1 MNHFLFPRS
10 AWIDE
15 SNIKPYLEYKTEMV
29 KMGKPKSKFDV
40 AIAEI
45 EAYIKNPTVIINQV
59 SNKNLP

>member
-1 MNHFLFPRS
+1 
-10 AWIDE
+10 
-15 SNIKPYLEYKTEMV
+15 MV